1 MPTPARLQF
10 YAASFLLCLLDNL
23 SHVLSLFRANNK
35 CLPINCGPRP
45 LAPNAPNA
53 INNYAPPPSARVSS
67 IRCFFA
73 LTLTA
78 GMPLANRGMDHIHFR
93 ARSTNESP
101 PPPPP
106 PSCSFFSVQRKK
118 GPSGRVRE
126 GRQADISLNQPTA
139 SRCLRSYEA
148 HTSRG

>member
-101 PPPPP
+101 PPP
-106 PSCSFFSVQRKK
+106 FFFLLFGAKKK

-126 GRQADISLNQPTA
+126 GRQADISYPHPPGLNQSA
-139 SRCLRSYEA
+139 NC
-148 HTSRG
+148 